1 MKRARR
7 HEADCHDAD
16 RHDGDCL
23 AGTDHFG
30 RRTKTQRTERGATR
44 RHRCVEAPDP
54 PIISGGVFDE
64 FVLDVG
70 PQHHE
75 HDRRHHKARQ
85 YRNARLGE
93 QAATN
98 QFQAQRLVRAFED
111 RKYTGV
117 DE

>member
-1 MKRARR
+1 MS
-7 HEADCHDAD
+7 DAAP
-16 RHDGDCL
+16 RPSAPNGVRP
-23 AGTDHFG
+23 AGTG
-30 RRTKTQRTERGATR
+30 AQRPLTR
-44 RHRCVEAPDP
+44 